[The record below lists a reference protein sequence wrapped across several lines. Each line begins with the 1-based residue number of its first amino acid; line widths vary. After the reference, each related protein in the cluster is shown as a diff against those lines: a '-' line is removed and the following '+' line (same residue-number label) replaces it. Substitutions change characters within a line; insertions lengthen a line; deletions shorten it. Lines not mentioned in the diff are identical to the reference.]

1 MDKKRIYVIVGVTV
15 SILVVIGVVFL
26 SKNKVTKGENTSTMQ
41 NTNIVGNK
49 NNKVENPPTKPS
61 KLEEEK
67 LNKEKEKYLST
78 LKEPEKTTIWI
89 PNIDY
94 VVKEDNANTD
104 KVVKKEVVLL
114 EGGKKS
120 NKYLRLLNTLKVYGD
135 SPIQVLDFKDAELEG
150 SILEI
155 NVLGVESLVNM
166 SSVTELLIMEQI
178 KKTVFEHFKEVEGI
192 QIKVNGKKVK
202 KFIKSIDI
210 SNVIKR

>member
-49 NNKVENPPTKPS
+49 NNKVENPPPKPS

-178 KKTVFEHFKEVEGI
+178 KKTVFEHFTEVEGI